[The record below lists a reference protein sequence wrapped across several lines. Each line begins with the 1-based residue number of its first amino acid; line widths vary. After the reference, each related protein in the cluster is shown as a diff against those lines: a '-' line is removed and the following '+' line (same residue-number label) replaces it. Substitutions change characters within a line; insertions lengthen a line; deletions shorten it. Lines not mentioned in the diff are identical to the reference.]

1 MPENNHFQKVLIKN
15 LCGPMSSESW
25 QKSTKGISDSDKL
38 NISSLLKYWLDKQE
52 VASSVTTGTSILFFV
67 FFINNDG
74 PQVHLI

>member
-1 MPENNHFQKVLIKN
+1 
-15 LCGPMSSESW
+15 MSSESW

-67 FFINNDG
+67 FFY
-74 PQVHLI
+74 